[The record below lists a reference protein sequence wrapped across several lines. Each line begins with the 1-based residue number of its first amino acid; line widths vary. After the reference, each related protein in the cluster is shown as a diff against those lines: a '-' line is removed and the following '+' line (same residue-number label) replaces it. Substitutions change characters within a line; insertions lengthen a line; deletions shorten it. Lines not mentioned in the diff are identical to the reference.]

1 MIWKQM
7 NNLLVNI
14 KDLTIGFPNGG
25 EIFNAVHHV
34 NLEIKAGEVFALVG
48 ESGSGKTLVSKAIL
62 NLLPDTALIRSG
74 SIEISGEDILSYSPL
89 ELRSYRGKKVGMVFQ
104 EPLTSLNPALS
115 IGMQLS
121 EGLKI
126 HSDLTSAEVKNECI
140 KMLNRVYMPNPEEAL
155 KKYPHEFS
163 GGMRQRI
170 MLASVMLLKPDLLIA
185 DEPTTALDVIVQKEV
200 LDLMMEIVSEEGIG
214 LMLITHDLAIVGE
227 YANRIAVMEKGRI
240 VETGNVEEIVKNPS
254 HPYTKKLFSSVPGN
268 ARQEKPRYED
278 TEPKPPI
285 VNAQNIEVT
294 FPIKKGLFT
303 PDQKFK
309 AVKDVSIKISPGE
322 IVALV
327 GESGSG
333 KSTLGRAL
341 LKLVDTSS
349 GSIEVLGTDITNLS
363 DGDIKDMRQNMQL
376 IFQDPFSSLDPRM
389 RVEEIVSEPLRHMNN
404 VSKYEKKQIV
414 KNTLVEVGLGNEF
427 IDRYPHELSGG
438 QRQRV
443 CIARS
448 IIMKPDF
455 IVADEPVAALDVTVQ
470 KQILELFSEL
480 QKKRGFSC
488 LFISHDLAVVSDVSS
503 RIMVMYHGYIV
514 EEGQTNKIFAN
525 PVHPYTRALLQA
537 APKLPG
543 HDVNLPNLTTEI
555 LPDNLNFLSTENIKD
570 DSSQLKRQFLY
581 DLGDGHKVAVLPT
594 ER

>member
-1 MIWKQM
+1 M

-389 RVEEIVSEPLRHMNN
+389 RVEAIVSEPLRHMNN
-404 VSKYEKKQIV
+404 VSKPEKKQIV
-414 KNTLVEVGLGNEF
+414 KSTLVEVGLGNEF

-543 HDVNLPNLTTEI
+543 HDVSLPDLTTEI
-555 LPDNLNFLSTENIKD
+555 LPDNLTFLSTENIKD